1 MTAQPET
8 LFGPPP
14 DAFVEAPDVE
24 DLAVA
29 VLSECDEFGFIHT
42 AVNDGLRIEYV
53 FETKPFDALKEEV
66 KPHTVAKTTKASPL
80 WRAIAGVELVIQFR
94 ETFWHLFTETQRKAV
109 LHHEFTHVEIDP
121 EGRLSLRPHDVEE
134 FTSTVRRFGPYLP
147 NRVAL
152 VKAAQAWQHEQDHPE
167 PVQLRP
173 IDAVLDRV
181 VDEVNAGALGPNVTA
196 ERVTNEEDAPE

>member
-14 DAFVEAPDVE
+14 DAFIKAPDVE
-24 DLAVA
+24 DVA
-29 VLSECDEFGFIHT
+29 AALLSEFDEFEPIRT
-42 AVNDGLRIEYV
+42 AIEDGLRIKYV
-53 FETKPFDALKEEV
+53 FETKPFDPHKEEL

-80 WRAIAGVELVIQFR
+80 WRALAGTELVIQFR
-94 ETFWHLFTETQRKAV
+94 QTFWDLFDETQRKAV
-109 LHHEFTHVEIDP
+109 LHHEFTHVVVDDD
-121 EGRLSLRPHDVEE
+121 GSLALRPHDVEE
-134 FTSTVRRFGPYLP
+134 FTRTLRRFGPYLP